1 MENEPRKKVLFYSDC
16 SFFAGCENMLAVLLN
31 SPDIRRE
38 FDVVFAYRHSGKYA
52 AGMAERVKADTRAI
66 PLGIPAVEA
75 VLEALDRRGLGA
87 VSGVLR
93 LTGLFSALKY
103 VFALYAAAVLFF
115 LFRELRPDILHI
127 NNGGYPGAYSCIA
140 AALAAKAA
148 GVKRVVFVVNNVA
161 VPYTSF
167 SRRLERGIDR
177 FVGRQVSV
185 FVTGSG
191 YAGNRLRELM
201 ALPPEKVLNIPNGIA
216 SRPLSES
223 REAVLERLG
232 IPADFTVL
240 GNVAVLEPR
249 KGHKYLLEAM
259 ALVRDKFPGFS
270 KVVLLIEGVGSERE
284 RLEELAAGLGIKENV
299 RFLGRET
306 NVFDML
312 RVLDAF
318 ILPSVG
324 YEDFPNVILEAM
336 SLGKPVIG
344 TRVAG
349 IPEQVLDGE
358 TGLVVGPADA
368 GGLAGAV
375 MRLLANEAERAEM
388 GRKSL
393 ERFNALFTQEKAV
406 AAYGA
411 LYRGLAGKAER

>member
-1 MENEPRKKVLFYSDC
+1 MENDPRKKVLFYSDC

-31 SPDIRRE
+31 SPEIRRE
-38 FDVVFAYRHSGKYA
+38 FDVCFAYRHSGKYA
-52 AGMAERVKADTRAI
+52 AGMAERVKRGTI

-75 VLEALDRRGLGA
+75 VLEALDRRGLA
-87 VSGVLR
+87 LVSGALR
-93 LTGLFSALKY
+93 VTGILSALKY

-115 LFRELRPDILHI
+115 LLRRLRPDILHI
-127 NNGGYPGAYSCIA
+127 NNGGYPGAYSCISA
-140 AALAAKAA
+140 VFAAKAA
-148 GVKRVVFVVNNVA
+148 GVKHVVFVVNNVA

-167 SRRLERGIDR
+167 IRRLERGIDR
-177 FVGRQVSV
+177 CVGRNVSV

-191 YAGNRLRELM
+191 YAGERLRELM
-201 ALPPEKVLNIPNGIA
+201 ALPPDKVLNIPNGIA
-216 SRPLSES
+216 SRPVKES

-232 IPADFTVL
+232 IPAGFTIL

-270 KVVLLIEGVGSERE
+270 KVILLIEGVGSERQ

-306 NVFDML
+306 NIFDII
-312 RVLDAF
+312 RIFDVF

-344 TRVAG
+344 AKVAG

-368 GGLAGAV
+368 EGLAGAIL
-375 MRLLANEAERAEM
+375 RLLTDAPERAEM

-393 ERFNALFTQEKAV
+393 ERFNALFTQEKAI
-406 AAYGA
+406 AGYAA
-411 LYRGLAGKAER
+411 LYRGLEEKA